1 MVAPAHAMVL
11 KKIVIPLLLVC
22 LAAGVWALH
31 RPAHPPGEALHPPA
45 SDAVSPASA
54 QADASAADPSAA
66 GHARLDQ
73 AITKY
78 TRATEQNPRDAKAWI
93 DLGNA
98 LMQKARETAD
108 LSYYG
113 HAEAVYRKGLAL
125 DARNVPALIG
135 MAWVTSDRHEFEQ
148 SKAWA
153 GRALALD
160 PGSNDAYGLIGDADQ
175 EIGDY
180 DAAYAHYQAMLN
192 IRPDLA
198 SYSRG
203 GHLLWLTGN
212 YRQGVWLMVKA
223 IDAGG
228 PYAETT
234 GWCRAQLGLMLYS
247 EGHQVAAEQTLRDA
261 LTTTPHNY
269 RVLMALGRVEA
280 GRRDYADAIDC
291 YQRAVAVVP
300 QLEAVAALGDLYAL
314 TGHRAEAQSEYGLAG
329 QIDRLQKANGVRGG
343 WQMALF
349 QASHDRDLPDALRA
363 AREEYKTRKNVYAA
377 DALAWCLYKNG
388 RCAEAAAMSRAALRK
403 NTPEADF
410 LFHAGMIAAKL
421 KNRPAAQ
428 SFLNRAIRL
437 NPNFSPTDAPVA
449 IAALRQFNPPQAG
462 VRLTAESRGQ

>member
-1 MVAPAHAMVL
+1 MKQPLKIGIAVL
-11 KKIVIPLLLVC
+11 ALC
-22 LAAGVWALH
+22 LAAGAWALR
-31 RPAHPPGEALHPPA
+31 RPAHPLGAAARPLASAAASPAAAQADAPA
-45 SDAVSPASA
+45 SDASI
-54 QADASAADPSAA
+54 A

-73 AITKY
+73 VITKY
-78 TRATEQNPRDAKAWI
+78 TRTAEQNPKQAKAWI

-113 HAEAVYRKGLAL
+113 HAEAVYQKGLAL
-125 DARNVPALIG
+125 DTRNVPALIG
-135 MAWVTSDRHEFEQ
+135 MAWVTSDRHEFEA

-180 DAAYAHYQAMLN
+180 DAAYVHYQKMLD

-203 GHLLWLTGN
+203 GHLLWLTGDV
-212 YRQGVWLMVKA
+212 RHEGVRLMVKA

-247 EGHQVAAEQTLRDA
+247 EGHQAAAEQTLQDA
-261 LTTTPHNY
+261 LLTTPNNY

-280 GRRDYADAIDC
+280 GRRDYADAIGC
-291 YQRAVAVVP
+291 YQKAIAVVP

-314 TGHRAEAQSEYGLAG
+314 TGRRAEAQSQYALAG

-349 QASHDRDLPDALRA
+349 QANHDRNLPQALRE
-363 AREEYKTRKNVYAA
+363 AREEYQTRRNVYAA

-388 RCAEAAAMSRAALRK
+388 RYGEAAVLSRAALSRH
-403 NTPEADF
+403 TPEAGF
-410 LFHAGMIAAKL
+410 LFHAGMISAKL
-421 KNRPAAQ
+421 KDRPAAQ
-428 SFLNRAIRL
+428 AFLDRAIRL

-449 IAALRQFNPPQAG
+449 VAALRQFSPPRREGNHGG
-462 VRLTAESRGQ
+462 VPLRSRIA

>member
-1 MVAPAHAMVL
+1 LKPFLKIGTLVL
-11 KKIVIPLLLVC
+11 ILC
-22 LAAGVWALH
+22 LAAGMWALR
-31 RPAHPPGEALHPPA
+31 RPAPPLGVAPRPPA
-45 SDAVSPASA
+45 SSVASAASA
-54 QADASAADPSAA
+54 QADAPAAVPAA
-66 GHARLDQ
+66 GQTRLDQ

-78 TRATEQNPRDAKAWI
+78 THTTEQKPKDARAWI

-113 HAEAVYRKGLAL
+113 HAEAVYHKALAL
-125 DARNVPALIG
+125 DTRDVPALIG

-160 PGSNDAYGLIGDADQ
+160 PRNNDAYGLIGDADQ

-203 GHLLWLTGN
+203 GHLLWLTGDLHN
-212 YRQGVWLMVKA
+212 EGIRLMDKA

-228 PYAETT
+228 PFAEST
-234 GWCRAQLGLMLYS
+234 GWCRAQLGLMLFS
-247 EGHQVAAEQTLRDA
+247 EGHQAAAEQTLRDA
-261 LTTTPHNY
+261 LLTTPHNY

-280 GRRDYADAIDC
+280 GRGDYADAIDC
-291 YQRAVAVVP
+291 YRKAIAVVP
-300 QLEAVAALGDLYAL
+300 QLEAVAALGDLYEMI
-314 TGHRAEAQSEYGLAG
+314 GRKSEAQGQYALAG

-343 WQMALF
+343 WQMSLF
-349 QASHDRDLPDALRA
+349 QANHDRDLPQALQS
-363 AREEYKTRKNVYAA
+363 AREEYQTRKNVYAA

-388 RCAEAAAMSRAALRK
+388 RYAEAAALSRASLSRH
-403 NTPEADF
+403 TPEADF

-421 KNRPAAQ
+421 KDRPAAQ
-428 SFLNRAIRL
+428 SFLGRAIRL

-449 IAALRQFNPPQAG
+449 VAALRQFSPQQASAKPTAG
-462 VRLTAESRGQ
+462 LSGR

>member
-1 MVAPAHAMVL
+1 MRRPLLIVL
-11 KKIVIPLLLVC
+11 PLLLAC
-22 LAAGVWALH
+22 LAAGAGCH
-31 RPAHPPGEALHPPA
+31 SGHAPARPVA
-45 SDAVSPASA
+45 SLAAA
-54 QADASAADPSAA
+54 QADASAADTSAG

-73 AITKY
+73 AITKD
-78 TRATEQNPRDAKAWI
+78 TRATEQNPRDSRAWI

-113 HAEAVYRKGLAL
+113 HAEAVYRKALAL
-125 DARNVPALIG
+125 DARDVPALIG

-160 PGSNDAYGLIGDADQ
+160 PRNNDAYGLIGDADQ

-180 DAAYAHYQAMLN
+180 DAAYAHYQRMLD

-203 GHLLWLTGN
+203 GHLLWLTGDVRN
-212 YRQGVWLMVKA
+212 GGIRLMVKA

-247 EGHQVAAEQTLRDA
+247 EGHQAAAEQTLRDA

-269 RVLMALGRVEA
+269 RVLMALGRAEA
-280 GRRDYADAIDC
+280 GRGDYADAIGC
-291 YQRAVAVVP
+291 YRKAVAVVP

-314 TGHRAEAQSEYGLAG
+314 TGRRGEAQSQYALAG

-349 QASHDRDLPDALRA
+349 QANHDRDLLEALRS
-363 AREEYKTRKNVYAA
+363 AREEYRTRKNVYAA

-388 RCAEAAAMSRAALRK
+388 RYAEAAALSRVALSRH
-403 NTPEADF
+403 TPEADF
-410 LFHAGMIAAKL
+410 LFHAGMIAAKRRD
-421 KNRPAAQ
+421 RPAAR
-428 SFLNRAIRL
+428 SFFGRALHL

-449 IAALRQFNPPQAG
+449 VAALRQPGPPQANAKP
-462 VRLTAESRGQ
+462 TALAAGR

>member
-1 MVAPAHAMVL
+1 MRPLILKRLLKIGLPLLVLCLTAGAWALRRPARPLPVAARPLAPLAAPQASAPTDAPA
-11 KKIVIPLLLVC
+11 
-22 LAAGVWALH
+22 G
-31 RPAHPPGEALHPPA
+31 
-45 SDAVSPASA
+45 
-54 QADASAADPSAA
+54 DPSAA
-66 GHARLDQ
+66 GHALLDR
-73 AITKY
+73 AILKE
-78 TRATEQNPRDAKAWI
+78 TRATEKNPKDAKGWI

-113 HAEAVYRKGLAL
+113 HAEAVYRKALAL
-125 DARNVPALIG
+125 DAGDVAALTG
-135 MAWVTSDRHEFEQ
+135 LAWVTSDRHEFEQ

-160 PGSNDAYGLIGDADQ
+160 PANNDAYGLIGDADQ

-203 GHLLWLTGN
+203 GHLLWLTGDF
-212 YRQGVWLMVKA
+212 RKGVWLMVKA

-247 EGHQVAAEQTLRDA
+247 EGHQAAAEQTLRDA

-291 YQRAVAVVP
+291 YQKAVAVVP
-300 QLEAVAALGDLYAL
+300 QLEAVAALGDLYGL
-314 TGHRAEAQSEYGLAG
+314 TGRESEAQAQYALAG

-349 QASHDRDLPDALRA
+349 QANHDRDLPQALRA
-363 AREEYKTRKNVYAA
+363 AREEYRTRRNVYAA
-377 DALAWCLYKNG
+377 DALAWCLYKTG
-388 RCAEAAAMSRAALRK
+388 RYAEAAALSRMALSRH
-403 NTPEADF
+403 TPEADF
-410 LFHAGMIAAKL
+410 LFHAGMID
-421 KNRPAAQ
+421 AQ
-428 SFLNRAIRL
+428 LGDRAQEKKALSQALAL
-437 NPNFSPTDAPVA
+437 NPNFSPLDAPVA
-449 IAALRQFNPPQAG
+449 VAALRQLGAQP
-462 VRLTAESRGQ
+462 TASRPAAQNAAR

>member
-1 MVAPAHAMVL
+1 MKPFLKIGTLVL
-11 KKIVIPLLLVC
+11 ILC
-22 LAAGVWALH
+22 LAAGMWALR
-31 RPAHPPGEALHPPA
+31 RPAPPLGAAARPFVSALA
-45 SDAVSPASA
+45 SPASA
-54 QADASAADPSAA
+54 QADVPAADASAA
-66 GHARLDQ
+66 GRARLDQ

-78 TRATEQNPRDAKAWI
+78 THNAEQNPSDSKAWI

-113 HAEAVYRKGLAL
+113 HAEAVYRKALAL
-125 DARNVPALIG
+125 DARDAPALIG
-135 MAWVTSDRHEFEQ
+135 MAWVTSDRHEFER

-153 GRALALD
+153 GRALTLD
-160 PGSNDAYGLIGDADQ
+160 PRNNDAYGLIGDADQ

-180 DAAYAHYQAMLN
+180 DAAYAHYQKMLD

-203 GHLLWLTGN
+203 GHLLWLTGDVRN
-212 YRQGVWLMVKA
+212 GGIRLMNKA

-228 PYAETT
+228 PYAEST

-247 EGHQVAAEQTLRDA
+247 EGRQAAAEQTLRDA
-261 LTTTPHNY
+261 LLTTPHNY
-269 RVLMALGRVEA
+269 RVLMALGRAEA

-291 YQRAVAVVP
+291 YQKAVAVVP

-314 TGHRAEAQSEYGLAG
+314 TGRTDEAQGQYALAG

-349 QASHDRDLPDALRA
+349 QANHDRDLPQALRS
-363 AREEYKTRKNVYAA
+363 AREEYRTRKNVYAA

-388 RCAEAAAMSRAALRK
+388 RYAEAAALSRAALSRH
-403 NTPEADF
+403 TPEAGF

-421 KNRPAAQ
+421 KDRPAAQ
-428 SFLNRAIRL
+428 AFLQRAIRL

-449 IAALRQFNPPQAG
+449 LAALRHFGPPRRQGNHGGLPLPGRIA
-462 VRLTAESRGQ
+462 